1 MATSKIIS
9 IKNSPGACIDYVKD
23 KNKTIVCDKNLS
35 ALAAL
40 KYITNDV
47 KTTHGQNILVDG
59 VGCSAAKADLEF
71 QIREMEYHSQT
82 KEVMKDGKVA
92 TQAFQLI
99 QSFSEEDC
107 KKKTPEELHQIGIEF
122 AKRVTGEQF
131 QCVVATH
138 INTDHWHN
146 HIVICAYAKD
156 GPYKFISNKDKY
168 REIRKINDELCKE
181 NELSIIIPKN
191 MNKIANYY
199 EWEQIHNGTSWKE
212 QIREDIKSTMEIS
225 KDWAEFERILKQ
237 SGYEIKFNKSSITYK
252 PPGALHGVRDI
263 RLGQSYTAEYLN
275 NYWDKN
281 REKERKQEKAEDKKK
296 EYVNTYV
303 SKYSDSGRKRY
314 FIEWLLLK
322 VIAQLKKVLLE
333 KKNSEERIEIS
344 KKIQSLLDTQ
354 KYIQEHN
361 IKTIEDVNKSL
372 NEIGI
377 DINNLKIEL
386 EAVNTHSFNIEEV
399 LKKYEKYKEYQE
411 LLEGSGV
418 KINKLQPREYTEEEK
433 RIVKAELDPMTKN
446 QKKELYKLLEDHQ
459 DIKIKYKFI
468 EITREDAQEV
478 IDYIKGKT
486 PHKNSLIIET
496 EEFNKNRKNI
506 NSIKTLEKMPI
517 TAAQKIA
524 INNYITKNKIELKKE
539 ITNKREATEFLD
551 YVEGKST
558 IIPSTIKTEQD
569 KYIET
574 YSVENQEIIK
584 EYLKLQDEVCKL
596 ELNKEKRVR
605 EIEEKMEELN
615 NRKFEIQRKITE
627 NGKRYRDLKQLEKKA
642 RQIEEKEKEKE
653 QEQQEKNKL
662 QNKEY
667 NIKYK

>member
-1 MATSKIIS
+1 
-9 IKNSPGACIDYVKD
+9 
-23 KNKTIVCDKNLS
+23 
-35 ALAAL
+35 
-40 KYITNDV
+40 
-47 KTTHGQNILVDG
+47 
-59 VGCSAAKADLEF
+59 
-71 QIREMEYHSQT
+71 
-82 KEVMKDGKVA
+82 
-92 TQAFQLI
+92 
-99 QSFSEEDC
+99 
-107 KKKTPEELHQIGIEF
+107 
-122 AKRVTGEQF
+122 
-131 QCVVATH
+131 
-138 INTDHWHN
+138 
-146 HIVICAYAKD
+146 
-156 GPYKFISNKDKY
+156 
-168 REIRKINDELCKE
+168 
-181 NELSIIIPKN
+181 
-191 MNKIANYY
+191 
-199 EWEQIHNGTSWKE
+199 
-212 QIREDIKSTMEIS
+212 MEIS

-281 REKERKQEKAEDKKK
+281 REKERKQETAEDKKK